1 MSSTVDLQVPAC
13 LSCIYSR
20 VHLEEAL
27 GPCSASIVKFGCRYV
42 RARHEE
48 GLQWSVSDEDLVPY
62 ANGEG
67 ASLSQMQRV
76 SLVIH
81 NRRQQTPK
89 GRHVFI
95 LPRVHF
101 FKNNFPKNEEWPNR

>member
-1 MSSTVDLQVPAC
+1 MSLTVDLQVPAW

-48 GLQWSVSDEDLVPY
+48 QLQWSVSNEDLVPY
-62 ANGEG
+62 ANGNGVELG
-67 ASLSQMQRV
+67 IIPCV
-76 SLVIH
+76 
-81 NRRQQTPK
+81 NR
-89 GRHVFI
+89 GR
-95 LPRVHF
+95 R
-101 FKNNFPKNEEWPNR
+101 